1 MLIFPFFYLLWPPF
15 CSLVQHSTDM
25 GPPLSP
31 SDEAHRYHKTPNSD
45 RTMFSSGNGWPAML
59 SALVLLLCVTPATAT
74 TISRVN
80 FGVIFEQAAT
90 VDTIYDFWTHTYQ
103 VVLPTV
109 PAMQQHQVDC
119 NSQESDL
126 DQCKIMQQVVLPE
139 EPAIQKNQVKC
150 SDQDLYF
157 QQCKV
162 MQHGFETV
170 GEVRRNYRKHILD
183 SLTLAKSL
191 MKVNTPV
198 PHSRSRSKRSLLPFI
213 GDFSHSLFGTATEKE
228 MNQVREHVEL
238 LEKRSDRMNEAF
250 SKFSDHLSSFIQ
262 VSNSRY
268 ENLEVGIMDNH
279 QALGI
284 LANRQAA
291 LSASLRDDM
300 KLSSLLTQ
308 EVYLAMSLK
317 QGLQNFIEGIY
328 SLLNHKLSPHFI
340 SFNDVQRT
348 IKSINSKLASKHARL
363 TARSLSARDFYDFDN
378 FVWTFRNNSV
388 FISVKFPLV
397 TAFSVVDIFKTYSF
411 PVPINSTASH
421 CTQIVN
427 LPTYIA
433 FSRDHFYYAF
443 PEAGMWKNNLLNAQE
458 RSLPLH
464 PVSKANCIT
473 ALFFKNKKQIKE
485 MCDFRIRLDAVSPNI
500 IHLNHGQYLVSNI
513 SQWFLTCPNGHSRV
527 SGCTFCVFSV
537 PCLCDVSADG
547 MYFPPRLNHC
557 KDDITTATMSHTVNL
572 ALFMHL
578 YKEER
583 IAHIDADTTFWDT
596 PRTTDLPDIHIFSH
610 NFSNLIADDKASNL
624 SLKRVADAVKN
635 DKHVFQTLS
644 DPILDSLN
652 LYGYDEPLSLTWI
665 LSVTDTAVLG
675 VVVLVIIFIISKIS
689 AISRTLAAIQL
700 AQAVQS
706 YINVIPT
713 EKSLST
719 ENPFMCPPQPQ
730 YDYHLFGIIVIG
742 LITMLFI
749 AYKYMKRRIRHAF
762 ISLEI
767 TSGKDCVF
775 IPLAT
780 VPYCPKFYHCQAGDN
795 FSNFKVVGWLRPIL
809 VWCKGS
815 FRATHLLDNSQ
826 LGIPQNVSVSVI
838 QGLKLRKI
846 FRGQFFAY
854 IVAQHANHAF
864 HMNICPLSCISCKA
878 SINVVENQATSD
890 VENGANP
897 QASAPRQLFIDWYTI
912 LSSIIC
918 ADMSICCGHST
929 EFLVI
934 ICVWHKFRAVTTTWR
949 VL

>member
-1 MLIFPFFYLLWPPF
+1 ML
-15 CSLVQHSTDM
+15 
-25 GPPLSP
+25 
-31 SDEAHRYHKTPNSD
+31 
-45 RTMFSSGNGWPAML
+45 SSGSSWPVVM
-59 SALVLLLCVTPATAT
+59 SALVLLLCLTPATAT
-74 TISRVN
+74 TINRVN

-90 VDTIYDFWTHTYQ
+90 VDTVYDFWTHTYQ

-109 PAMQQHQVDC
+109 PAMQTHHINCD
-119 NSQESDL
+119 NQESDL

-139 EPAIQKNQVKC
+139 EPTLQQHKVKC
-150 SDQDLYF
+150 SDQEIYH

-170 GEVRRNYRKHILD
+170 GRVRQNYRDHIID
-183 SLTLAKSL
+183 SLQLARSL
-191 MKVNTPV
+191 MKVNSPV

-213 GDFSHSLFGTATEKE
+213 GDLSHSLFGTATEKE
-228 MNQVREHVEL
+228 MSQVRQHVEL

-250 SKFSDHLSSFIQ
+250 SNFSDHLSSFIQ

-328 SLLNHKLSPHFI
+328 SLLNHKLSPYLI
-340 SFNDVQRT
+340 SFNDVQET
-348 IKSINSKLASKHARL
+348 IKSINSKLTSKHARL
-363 TARSLSARDFYDFDN
+363 NARDLSARDFYDLDN

-411 PVPINSTASH
+411 PVPINATASH

-427 LPTYIA
+427 LPPYIA
-433 FSRDHFYYAF
+433 FSRDHLYYAF
-443 PEAGMWKNNLLNAQE
+443 PEAGMWKNNILNVQE

-464 PVSKANCIT
+464 PVSKPNCIT

-485 MCDFRIRLDAVSPNI
+485 LCDFRIRLNAVSPNI

-513 SQWFLTCPNGHSRV
+513 SQLFLTCPYGHSRIP
-527 SGCTFCVFSV
+527 GCTFCVFSV
-537 PCLCDVSADG
+537 PCLCDISADG

-583 IAHIDADTTFWDT
+583 VAHIDAVTTFTDT
-596 PRTTDLPDIHIFSH
+596 PRTSDLPDIHLFSH
-610 NFSNLIADDKASNL
+610 NFSEIIADDKLSDL
-624 SLKRVADAVKN
+624 SLKRVADAVDN

-652 LYGYDEPLSLTWI
+652 YYGDDEPLSLTWI

-706 YINVIPT
+706 YIDIIPT
-713 EKSLST
+713 EKTMST
-719 ENPFMCPPQPQ
+719 ENPFVCPPPPQ
-730 YDYHLFGIIVIG
+730 YDYHLFAILVIG
-742 LITMLFI
+742 LLTMLFI
-749 AYKYMKRRIRHAF
+749 AYKYVTRQIRHAN

-775 IPLAT
+775 VPLAI
-780 VPYCPKFYHCQAGDN
+780 VPYCPKFYHCQADDN

-809 VWCKGS
+809 VWSKGS
-815 FRATHLLDNSQ
+815 FKATHLLDNTQ
-826 LGIPQNVSVSVI
+826 LGIPQSVNVSFT
-838 QGLKLRKI
+838 QGLKLRQI
-846 FRGQFFAY
+846 FKVQFYAY

-864 HMNICPLSCISCKA
+864 HMNICPLSCNTCKA
-878 SINVVENQATSD
+878 SLNVVENQAEPD
-890 VENGANP
+890 IENGAQP
-897 QASAPRQLFIDWYTI
+897 QASAPRGCFVD
-912 LSSIIC
+912 
-918 ADMSICCGHST
+918 
-929 EFLVI
+929 
-934 ICVWHKFRAVTTTWR
+934 
-949 VL
+949 

>member
-1 MLIFPFFYLLWPPF
+1 ML
-15 CSLVQHSTDM
+15 
-25 GPPLSP
+25 
-31 SDEAHRYHKTPNSD
+31 
-45 RTMFSSGNGWPAML
+45 SSGSSWPVVM
-59 SALVLLLCVTPATAT
+59 SALVLLLCLTSATAT
-74 TISRVN
+74 TINRVN

-90 VDTIYDFWTHTYQ
+90 VDTVYDFWTHTYQ

-109 PAMQQHQVDC
+109 PAMQTHHINCD
-119 NSQESDL
+119 NQESDL

-139 EPAIQKNQVKC
+139 EPTLQQHKVKC
-150 SDQDLYF
+150 SDQEIYH

-170 GEVRRNYRKHILD
+170 GRVRQNYRDHIID
-183 SLTLAKSL
+183 SLQLARSL
-191 MKVNTPV
+191 MKVNSPV

-213 GDFSHSLFGTATEKE
+213 GDLSHSLFGTATEKE
-228 MNQVREHVEL
+228 MSQVRQHVEL

-250 SKFSDHLSSFIQ
+250 SNFSDHLSSFIQ

-328 SLLNHKLSPHFI
+328 SLVNHKLSPYLI
-340 SFNDVQRT
+340 SFNDVQET
-348 IKSINSKLASKHARL
+348 IKSINSKLTSKHARL
-363 TARSLSARDFYDFDN
+363 NTRDLSARDFYDLDN

-397 TAFSVVDIFKTYSF
+397 TAFSVVNIFKTYSF
-411 PVPINSTASH
+411 PVPINATASH

-427 LPTYIA
+427 LPPYVA
-433 FSRDHFYYAF
+433 FSRDHLYYAF
-443 PEAGMWKNNLLNAQE
+443 PEAGMWKNNILNVQE

-464 PVSKANCIT
+464 PVSKPNCIT

-485 MCDFRIRLDAVSPNI
+485 LCAFRIRLNAVSPNI

-513 SQWFLTCPNGHSRV
+513 SQLFLTCPNGHSRIP
-527 SGCTFCVFSV
+527 GCTFCVFSV
-537 PCLCDVSADG
+537 PCLCDISADG

-583 IAHIDADTTFWDT
+583 VAHIDADTTFTDT
-596 PRTTDLPDIHIFSH
+596 PRTSDLPDIHLFSH
-610 NFSNLIADDKASNL
+610 NFSEIIADDKLSDL
-624 SLKRVADAVKN
+624 SLKRVADAVNN
-635 DKHVFQTLS
+635 DVFQTLS

-652 LYGYDEPLSLTWI
+652 YYGDDEPLSLTWI

-706 YINVIPT
+706 YIDIIPT
-713 EKSLST
+713 EKTMST
-719 ENPFMCPPQPQ
+719 ENPFVCPPPPQ
-730 YDYHLFGIIVIG
+730 YDYHLFAILVIG
-742 LITMLFI
+742 LLTMLFI
-749 AYKYMKRRIRHAF
+749 AYKYVTRQIRHAN

-775 IPLAT
+775 VPLAI
-780 VPYCPKFYHCQAGDN
+780 VPYCPKFYHCQADDN

-809 VWCKGS
+809 VWSKGS
-815 FRATHLLDNSQ
+815 FKATHLLDNTQ
-826 LGIPQNVSVSVI
+826 LGIPQSVNVSFT
-838 QGLKLRKI
+838 QGLKLRQI
-846 FRGQFFAY
+846 FKVQFYAY

-864 HMNICPLSCISCKA
+864 HMNICPLSCNTCKA
-878 SINVVENQATSD
+878 SLNVVENQAEPD
-890 VENGANP
+890 IKNGAQP
-897 QASAPRQLFIDWYTI
+897 QASAPRGYFVD
-912 LSSIIC
+912 
-918 ADMSICCGHST
+918 
-929 EFLVI
+929 
-934 ICVWHKFRAVTTTWR
+934 
-949 VL
+949 